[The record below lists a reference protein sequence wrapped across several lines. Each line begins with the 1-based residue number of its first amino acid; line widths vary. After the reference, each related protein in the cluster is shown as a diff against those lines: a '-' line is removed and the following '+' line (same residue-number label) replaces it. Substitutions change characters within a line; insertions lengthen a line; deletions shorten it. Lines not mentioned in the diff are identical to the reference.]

1 MGYEDEMWGVGENA
15 ENSYSKNEIDKMMSD
30 LFEDIMAEVKEV
42 YHTPKQG
49 KSNYF
54 RIHPKRVAYKN
65 LIKQKLFEYL
75 NSGGYI
81 DEVSYKEFNEVFSG
95 SDISTNFKQLK
106 WSKQLNLCCYLF
118 QELADKELI
127 ASYRIPKK
135 IELIFGISGVSQK
148 IKRASDNVT
157 LLPGDILG
165 SGTVGWGSLIENNFY
180 VHRPLAPGDK
190 VELEIEGIGRL
201 SNVVA

>member
-1 MGYEDEMWGVGENA
+1 MGYEDDMWGVGENA
-15 ENSYSKNEIDKMMSD
+15 ETSYSKNEIDKMMSD
-30 LFEDIMAEVKEV
+30 LNEDIMAEVKEV

-54 RIHPKRVAYKN
+54 RIHPKRVANKD

-81 DEVSYKEFNEVFSG
+81 DDISFKEFSEVFSG
-95 SDISTNFKQLK
+95 SDISKKFKQLK

-127 ASYRIPKK
+127 TNYRIPKK

-148 IKRASDNVT
+148 IKRYEDSEAGVPNNSKPIDAIVDN
-157 LLPGDILG
+157 IL
-165 SGTVGWGSLIENNFY
+165 NC
-180 VHRPLAPGDK
+180 
-190 VELEIEGIGRL
+190 LE
-201 SNVVA
+201 